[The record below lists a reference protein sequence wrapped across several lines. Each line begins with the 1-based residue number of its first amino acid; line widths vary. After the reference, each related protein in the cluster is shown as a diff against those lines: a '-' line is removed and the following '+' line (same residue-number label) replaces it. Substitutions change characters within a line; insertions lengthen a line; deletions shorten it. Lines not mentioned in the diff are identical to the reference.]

1 MEMEIKMSKGEMSV
15 SIVKIPYSRGFVD
28 LEVKDTNLLGV
39 LESKAHH
46 FKTEDDQETI
56 VRKALESPISSP
68 RLKDLAKEKNN
79 IVIITSDHT
88 RPVPSKITLPILL
101 EEIRSGNPTAD
112 ITILIATGF
121 HRLTTREEMI
131 NKFGEDIVNNEKLVN
146 HDCWDDKNLVDVG
159 ILPSGGK
166 LILNKLAMEADLL
179 VAEGFI
185 EPHFF
190 AGFSG
195 GRKSV
200 LPGVAS
206 GTTVLANHCSKF
218 IASEFA
224 RTGWLEGNPIHKDM
238 LFAAEAANLA
248 FILNVVIDA
257 DKKVINAFAGN
268 RVLAHET
275 GCKFVTELA
284 SVKSIPA
291 DIVITSN
298 GGYPLDQN
306 IYQAVKGMTAA
317 EATANEDAVIIIAA
331 ACNDGHGGKAFY
343 DTFVENPTPQ
353 SIMDKILQIPM
364 ESTIP
369 DQWESQI
376 LARVLIKHKVILV
389 TDQCDPQLV
398 RDMKMIHAYTLDEAL
413 KMAYEI
419 KGQNATV
426 TVVPDG
432 VSVIVL

>member
-1 MEMEIKMSKGEMSV
+1 MSMAT
-15 SIVKIPYSRGFVD
+15 VKIPYSKGYVD
-28 LEVKDTNLLGV
+28 LEVSDNNLLGV

-46 FKTEDDQETI
+46 FKTEYDQVTI
-56 VRKALESPISSP
+56 AKKALENPISSP
-68 RLKDLAKEKNN
+68 RLKDLAKGKNK

-88 RPVPSKITLPILL
+88 RPVPSKITMPLLL
-101 EEIRSGNPTAD
+101 EEIRSGNPDAD

-121 HRLTTREEMI
+121 HRLTTHEEMI
-131 NKFGEDIVNNEKLVN
+131 DKYGEQIVNNEKLIN
-146 HDCWDDKNLVDVG
+146 HDCRDESSLVDVG

-218 IASEFA
+218 IESEFA
-224 RTGWLEGNPIHKDM
+224 RTGKLEGNPIHKDM

-248 FILNVVIDA
+248 FILNVVIDS
-257 DKKVINAFAGN
+257 DKRIINAFAGD
-268 RVLAHET
+268 RVLAHEA
-275 GCKFVTELA
+275 GCKFVTDLA
-284 SVKSIPA
+284 SVEAIPA
-291 DIVITSN
+291 DIAITSN

-317 EATANEDAVIIIAA
+317 EATAKEDGVIIIAA

-343 DTFVENPTPQ
+343 DTFIENPTPQ

-376 LARVLIKHKVILV
+376 LARVLINHKVILV
-389 TDQCDPQLV
+389 TDQCDPQIV
-398 RDMKMIHAYTLDEAL
+398 RDMKMLHANSLEEAL
-413 KMAYEI
+413 KMAYDI
-419 KGQNATV
+419 KGQDATV

-432 VSVIVL
+432 VSVIVY